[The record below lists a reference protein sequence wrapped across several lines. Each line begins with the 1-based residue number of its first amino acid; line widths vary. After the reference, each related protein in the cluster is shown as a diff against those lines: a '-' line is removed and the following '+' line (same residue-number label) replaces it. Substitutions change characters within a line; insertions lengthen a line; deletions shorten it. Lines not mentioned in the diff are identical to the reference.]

1 VGSIVHGLFE
11 EIQELAD
18 FVPNFKSTQKTQYRP
33 AEISITFEEKPFG
46 ANVPG
51 LVSGVIPM
59 FKMAKGFKP
68 FMTENQLALLTHS
81 RKLLELLLNHSLGH
95 HLSILVPIV
104 KKNNAVIDDFEIEEA
119 DADRVIFLISVFR

>member
-1 VGSIVHGLFE
+1 L
-11 EIQELAD
+11 
-18 FVPNFKSTQKTQYRP
+18 
-33 AEISITFEEKPFG
+33 KPFG

-68 FMTENQLALLTHS
+68 FMTENQLALLTVAQQE
-81 RKLLELLLNHSLGH
+81 LLELLLNHSLGH
-95 HLSILVPIV
+95 HLYFGTPRVIV

-119 DADRVIFLISVFR
+119 DADRVIFLISVF